1 MTDNA
6 SPDRKP
12 RPTRFPAQ
20 ISAMVTEEMKAAIDV
35 AAEGSSQGEV
45 IRSWL
50 ERGRIEEHL
59 DAEAAVHTDGS
70 TT

>member
-45 IRSWL
+45 IRAWL
-50 ERGRIEEHL
+50 EVGL
-59 DAEAAVHTDGS
+59 LS
-70 TT
+70 TFKDSD